1 MSWSFGRVLMLFFD
15 KYFLVNIIWHQKFA
29 RTLETVMRINFNIN
43 FFYLQIIFFC
53 LSLQGFYD
61 YQSKDF
67 SNFLPYN
74 LYLYRNQILMTGY
87 IFPRKII
94 GSLIGR
100 CQKKFFMILHS
111 PCTRKSQKV
120 NDGNFVGK
128 QKNLVKNYFFKW
140 QFWTF
145 DWKLSDEIFGK
156 IQKFA
161 FQVSPNSSPHV
172 SAATNASDRPSIYKQ
187 HLKTKKLSSFKMLL
201 NQQILNIG

>member
-29 RTLETVMRINFNIN
+29 RTLETVMRINFK
-43 FFYLQIIFFC
+43 FKHLYLKIIFFC

-61 YQSKDF
+61 YQSKDL

-100 CQKKFFMILHS
+100 YQKKFFMILHS

-128 QKNLVKNYFFKW
+128 QK
-140 QFWTF
+140 
-145 DWKLSDEIFGK
+145 
-156 IQKFA
+156 
-161 FQVSPNSSPHV
+161 
-172 SAATNASDRPSIYKQ
+172 
-187 HLKTKKLSSFKMLL
+187 
-201 NQQILNIG
+201 QII

>member
-1 MSWSFGRVLMLFFD
+1 MLEFWQSFDALLWQVFFG
-15 KYFLVNIIWHQKFA
+15 KYNLTSKVCHNSADCDENKFYI
-29 RTLETVMRINFNIN
+29 LTVVPNK
-43 FFYLQIIFFC
+43 LFFC
-53 LSLQGFYD
+53 LHFSTVCRVFD

-100 CQKKFFMILHS
+100 CPKKFFMFPQSPSTKLDHS
-111 PCTRKSQKV
+111 QV

-128 QKNLVKNYFFKW
+128 QKQIIEKLLLKW

-145 DWKLSDEIFGK
+145 DWKLSDEIFAQ
-156 IQKFA
+156 IA
-161 FQVSPNSSPHV
+161 FKVSPTSSPQRCCI
-172 SAATNASDRPSIYKQ
+172 STIASDRARI
-187 HLKTKKLSSFKMLL
+187 
-201 NQQILNIG
+201 